1 MTPAALQAAVLECI
15 YVVAPDAEDVELPP
29 DASIRKELD
38 LDSMDFLDLVTLLHG
53 RLGVEIPEADYP
65 RLRTLD
71 AAVGYLEERLA
82 G

>member
-29 DASIRKELD
+29 DAPIRKELD
-38 LDSMDFLDLVTLLHG
+38 LDSMDFLDLVTALHD

-65 RLRTLD
+65 RLRTLN
-71 AAVGYLEERLA
+71 AAVSYLEERLA